1 MCQQKKLR
9 KEVNVKVLWFEI
21 TPPRRYAGSLGV
33 LGGWQ
38 DSLEEAVLS
47 LPDIELYVA
56 FETNNPMDAEK
67 KIDGVTYLPMQ
78 FSYSLWD
85 KIKSKVSWSSIER
98 EVKEKSLAV
107 IKSVNPD
114 IIHVFGCEWPYG
126 EVSMLTSIP
135 VVIHIQGSIVPYE
148 NALYPPKYNIWN
160 YIKSLKFNV
169 PRIIAAKLVEVNNR
183 NRAKMEQRIW
193 KEVSCYMGR
202 THWDEALS
210 NVMHPGR
217 SYYHVDETLRPMFL
231 SSQNIWRYEKR
242 DKVKLFTTGC
252 TTFWKG
258 PDMML
263 KTAKILRQ
271 LGFDFE
277 WMVAGHFP
285 AALKKVVE
293 HTEKSKFEENNII
306 FKGPLQPQ
314 DLLEELV
321 SSTLYVHTAYVEN
334 SPNSICEAQCLG
346 VPVLSTN
353 VGGIST
359 LLQNGKCGYLVPA
372 NDPWQM
378 ANAIIQMSSDEA
390 RIKELSQEEIQVA
403 RSRHKVANIQGQLMA
418 CYSDIIQK
426 KNA

>member
-1 MCQQKKLR
+1 M
-9 KEVNVKVLWFEI
+9 KVLWFEI
-21 TPPRRYAGSLGV
+21 TTPKRYACNAGV

-38 DSLEEAVLS
+38 DSLEEAVMS
-47 LPDIELYVA
+47 LPEVELCVA
-56 FETNNPMDAEK
+56 FESNNPSDTVK
-67 KIDGVTYLPMQ
+67 KVDGITYIPMH

-107 IKSVNPD
+107 IQSVNPD

-126 EVSMLTSIP
+126 SVAPYTSVP
-135 VVIHIQGSIVPYE
+135 VVIHIQGAIVPYD

-160 YIKSLKFNV
+160 YIKALKFNAV
-169 PRIIAAKLVEVNNR
+169 RILAAKLVEINNR
-183 NRAKMEQRIW
+183 NRAKMECRIW
-193 KEVSCYMGR
+193 QDVSNYMGR
-202 THWDEALS
+202 TNWDHALS

-217 SYYHVDETLRPMFL
+217 SYYHVDETLRPLFL
-231 SSQNIWRYEKR
+231 SSQKVWQYEKR
-242 DKVKLFTTGC
+242 EKVKIFTTGC

-263 KTAKILRQ
+263 KTAKILKH
-271 LGFDFE
+271 LGLDFE
-277 WMVAGHFP
+277 WSVAGHFP
-285 AALKKVVE
+285 ATLKKVVE
-293 HTEKSKFEENNII
+293 YTEKTKFEENNVI
-306 FKGPLQPQ
+306 FTGPLQPQ
-314 DLLEELV
+314 ELLDELV

-346 VPVLSTN
+346 VPVISTN

-359 LLQNGKCGYLVPA
+359 LLQNGECGYMVPA

-378 ANAIIQMSSDEA
+378 ANAIIQLSSDEK
-390 RIKELSQEEIQVA
+390 RMSELSRVEMQVA
-403 RSRHKVANIQGQLMA
+403 KTRHDVVNIRGQLMA
-418 CYSDIIQK
+418 CYKDVIEK

>member
-1 MCQQKKLR
+1 
-9 KEVNVKVLWFEI
+9 VKVLWFEI
-21 TPPRRYAGSLGV
+21 TAPKRYAGDMGV

-47 LPDIELYVA
+47 LPDVELYVA
-56 FETNNPMDAEK
+56 FETNNPQDPVK
-67 KIDGVTYLPMQ
+67 KVDGITYVPMH

-85 KIKSKVSWSSIER
+85 KIRSKVSWHSIER
-98 EVKEKSLAV
+98 EVREKSLAV
-107 IKSVNPD
+107 IQSVNPD

-126 EVSMLTSIP
+126 EVSTLTSIP
-135 VVIHIQGSIVPYE
+135 VVIHIQGAIVPYE

-160 YIKSLKFNV
+160 YIKGLKFNV
-169 PRIIAAKLVEVNNR
+169 LRIAAAKLVEINNR

-193 KEVSCYMGR
+193 KDVSYYMGR
-202 THWDEALS
+202 TNWDKALS

-231 SSQNIWRYEKR
+231 SSQRLWRYEKR
-242 DKVKLFTTGC
+242 EKVKLFTTGC

-277 WMVAGHFP
+277 WIVAGHFP
-285 AALKKVVE
+285 ATLKKVVE
-293 HTEKSKFEENNII
+293 HTEKSRFEENNII
-306 FKGPLQPQ
+306 FRGPLQPQ
-314 DLLEELV
+314 DLLDDLV

-346 VPVLSTN
+346 VPVVSTN

-359 LLQNGKCGYLVPA
+359 LLQKGECGCLVPA

-378 ANAIIQMSSDEA
+378 ANAIIQLSSDVE
-390 RIKELSQEEIQVA
+390 KMNELSLVEVQVA
-403 RSRHKVANIQGQLMA
+403 RNRHDTANVRRQLMA
-418 CYSDIIQK
+418 CYKDIIEK